1 MLYRLNKIKAVF
13 FFSYIIILVQVV
25 RDILLVGHRQA
36 VAWLDEWHGKWLIEC
51 IVPLR
56 VKQDIEHFIERRIRK
71 NEFHNLI
78 QAMYKFC
85 GVII

>member
-1 MLYRLNKIKAVF
+1 M
-13 FFSYIIILVQVV
+13 

-36 VAWLDEWHGKWLIEC
+36 VAWLDEWHGKWLIEY

-56 VKQDIEHFIERRIRK
+56 VKEDNEHFIERRIRK

-78 QAMYKFC
+78 QAM
-85 GVII
+85 